1 MPRAALR
8 GGIELEY
15 ETFGSPD
22 DPALLLIM
30 GFTAQLIAWDDAL
43 CARLA
48 AGGHYVIRYDNR
60 DCGLS
65 TCLDGTEVDL
75 MAVINAALSRE
86 PLPPVPYTLSDMAAD
101 AVGLLDHLRIPRA
114 HVMGASMGGMIAQTV
129 AIEHPARV
137 ASLTSIMSMTGEPE
151 YGAPTPE
158 AMAVLMSTPPTDR
171 ADAIRRAADT
181 AVFCSK
187 RYFDLAL
194 AEEHAAQAFDRHFYP
209 EGAPR
214 QLAAIYA
221 SGPRG
226 EALPTVTAPTLV
238 IHGLDDT
245 LITPSGGE
253 RTAELVPGAILLKV
267 AGMGHDLPSPLWPL
281 LTGTIL
287 GFTSMVEATSATP
300 AAVAGVA

>member
-1 MPRAALR
+1 MPSAALN

-15 ETFGSPD
+15 ETFGSPE

-30 GFTAQLIAWDDAL
+30 GFTAQLIAWDDPL

-65 TCLDGTEVDL
+65 TCLDGAPVDL
-75 MAVINAALSRE
+75 GAVVNAALTQQ
-86 PLPPVPYTLSDMAAD
+86 PLPDVPYTLSDMAAD
-101 AVGLLDHLRIPRA
+101 AVGLLDHLGIGRA
-114 HVMGASMGGMIAQTV
+114 HVMGASMGGMIAQTL
-129 AIEHPARV
+129 AIEHAERV
-137 ASLTSIMSMTGEPE
+137 SSLISVMSMTGEPE

-158 AMAVLMSTPPTDR
+158 AMAVLFATPPTSRDE
-171 ADAIRRAADT
+171 AIARAADT
-181 AVFCSK
+181 AVFCS
-187 RYFDLAL
+187 RRWFDLAR
-194 AEEHAAQAFDRHFYP
+194 AEERTAQAYDRRFYP

-214 QLAAIYA
+214 QLAAVYA
-221 SGPRG
+221 SGSRG
-226 EALPTVTAPTLV
+226 ETLPKVTAPTLV
-238 IHGLDDT
+238 VHGLDDT

-253 RTAELVPGAILLKV
+253 RTAELIPGASLLMV
-267 AGMGHDLPSPLWPL
+267 ADMGHDLPAALWPL
-281 LTGTIL
+281 VTGTIL

>member
-1 MPRAALR
+1 MPRAALS

-65 TCLDGTEVDL
+65 TCLDGTEVEL
-75 MAVINAALSRE
+75 MAVIHAALAEE
-86 PLPPVPYTLSDMAAD
+86 PLPPVPYTLSDMARD

-129 AIEHPARV
+129 AIEHPSRV
-137 ASLTSIMSMTGEPE
+137 ASLISIMSMTGEPA

-171 ADAIRRAADT
+171 ADAIRRSADAT
-181 AVFCSK
+181 VFCSK
-187 RYFDLAL
+187 RYFDLAV
-194 AEEHAAQAFDRHFYP
+194 AEEQTARAFDRRFYP
-209 EGAPR
+209 EGARR

-221 SGPRG
+221 SGTRHDG
-226 EALPTVTAPTLV
+226 LPTVTTPTLV

-253 RTAELVPGAILLKV
+253 RTAELVPGASLLKV
-267 AGMGHDLPSPLWPL
+267 AEMGHDLPPPLWPL
-281 LTGTIL
+281 LIGTIL
-287 GFTSMVEATSATP
+287 GFTSTAEATSATP
-300 AAVAGVA
+300 VGVAGVA

>member
-15 ETFGSPD
+15 ETFGAPD

-30 GFTAQLIAWDDAL
+30 GFTAQLIAWDDGL

-48 AGGHYVIRYDNR
+48 AGGHYVVRYDNR

-65 TCLDGTEVDL
+65 TCLDGAEVDL
-75 MAVINAALSRE
+75 MAVITAALSRE

-101 AVGLLDHLRIPRA
+101 AVGVLDHLRIPRA
-114 HVMGASMGGMIAQTV
+114 HLMGASMGGMIAQTV

-137 ASLTSIMSMTGEPE
+137 ASLISIMSMTGEPE

-194 AEEHAAQAFDRHFYP
+194 AEEHAAEAFDRHFYP
-209 EGAPR
+209 EGAAR

-226 EALPTVTAPTLV
+226 EVLPTVTAPTLV

-253 RTAELVPGAILLKV
+253 RTAELVPGANLLKV
-267 AGMGHDLPSPLWPL
+267 VGMGHDLPSPLWPL
-281 LTGTIL
+281 VTGSIL

-300 AAVAGVA
+300 AVVAGVA